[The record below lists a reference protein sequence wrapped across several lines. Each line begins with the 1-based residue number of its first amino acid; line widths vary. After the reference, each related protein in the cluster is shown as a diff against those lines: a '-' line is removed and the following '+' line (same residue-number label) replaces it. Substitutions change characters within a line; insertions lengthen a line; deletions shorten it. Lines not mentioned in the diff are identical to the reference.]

1 VRDRRDVVRAQWQ
14 LWAVAFVI
22 IGGLAGALIFLAT
35 DAAPTTSVS
44 FLPSRA
50 LLAIAL
56 GGLVAAFTM
65 YAIDRERN
73 LHRLSERLLREQL
86 DSEQLTTR
94 LTYLHELTRER
105 DTNAALLDGSADGIA
120 VLDGDLRIVRF
131 NRTME
136 SLSARAGTEV
146 LGERAEAVFRF
157 TTRDGTVL
165 DGVQHPARVVATDGI
180 ARAGLEL
187 RMLLEDDRERW
198 VSGSF
203 SPIRDASGII
213 AVLINLRDIEEQ
225 KEQERMHRD
234 FVSMAAHELRNPLTA
249 IKGFTRTLMVK
260 ADKLT
265 EERRLE
271 YLSMVNQQSNRLARL
286 VEDLMQVSRID
297 AGRVSIE
304 PRALQLEETLA
315 GLLDQFRTKWTGRE
329 ILIDLAGDGVPSVF
343 ADPHKLE
350 EILIN
355 LIDNAVKYS
364 AGDSPITVSIGSEAG
379 SVRVSVRD
387 RGDGIAPEEIPNL
400 FQKFARISTPSTSE
414 IPGTGLGLYIV
425 KGFVEAHGGR
435 VWVDSALGEGSTFSF
450 TLPVAET
457 REAARAV

>member
-1 VRDRRDVVRAQWQ
+1 MRDRRDVVRAQWQ

-35 DAAPTTSVS
+35 DSVQTSTVS

-50 LLAIAL
+50 LLAIGL
-56 GGLVAAFTM
+56 GGLVASFTM

-86 DSEQLTTR
+86 DSEQLATR
-94 LTYLHELTRER
+94 LTYLHDLTRER

-120 VLDGDLRIVRF
+120 VLDGDLHVVRF

-136 SLSARAGTEV
+136 ALCAQAGNDV
-146 LGERAEAVFRF
+146 LGERAETVFRF
-157 TTRDGTVL
+157 TTADGTAL
-165 DGVQHPARVVATDGI
+165 DGAQHPARVVATDGI
-180 ARAGLEL
+180 ARAGVEL
-187 RMLLEDDRERW
+187 RMLLDDGRERW
-198 VSGSF
+198 VSGTF
-203 SPIRDASGII
+203 SPIRDAQGTV
-213 AVLINLRDIEEQ
+213 ALLVNLRDIAEQ

-260 ADKLT
+260 ADMLSEDRKNQ
-265 EERRLE
+265 
-271 YLSMVNQQSNRLARL
+271 YLSMVNEQSNRLARL

-304 PRALQLEETLA
+304 PRALQLEDTLT
-315 GLLDQFRTKWTGRE
+315 GLLEQFRTKWTGRE
-329 ILIDLAGDGVPSVF
+329 IVVDRADAEVPPVF

-364 AGDSPITVSIGSEAG
+364 ANGSSVEVNIGAAAG
-379 SVRVSVRD
+379 EVRVAVRD
-387 RGDGIAPEEIPNL
+387 HGDGIPPEEIPNL
-400 FQKFARISTPSTSE
+400 FQKFARISSPSTAE

-425 KGFVEAHGGR
+425 KGFVQAHGGR
-435 VWVDSALGEGSTFSF
+435 VWVDSVLGEGSTFTF
-450 TLPVAET
+450 TLPVADT
-457 REAARAV
+457 REAAHAV

>member
-1 VRDRRDVVRAQWQ
+1 MRDRRDVVRAQWQ

-22 IGGLAGALIFLAT
+22 IGGLAGSLIFLAT
-35 DAAPTTSVS
+35 DSAPTTSIS

-50 LLAIAL
+50 LLAIGL
-56 GGLVAAFTM
+56 GGLVAAFTL

-86 DSEQLTTR
+86 DSEQLATR

-120 VLDGDLRIVRF
+120 VLDGSLQIVRF
-131 NRTME
+131 NRAME
-136 SLSARAGTEV
+136 SLSARAGTDV
-146 LGERAEAVFRF
+146 LGERADDVFRF
-157 TTRDGTVL
+157 TTRDGVVL
-165 DGVQHPARVVATDGI
+165 DGAQHPVRVVATDGI
-180 ARAGLEL
+180 ARAGMEL
-187 RMLLEDDRERW
+187 RMLLDDGRERW
-198 VSGSF
+198 VSGTF
-203 SPIRDASGII
+203 SPIRDAHGTV
-213 AVLINLRDIEEQ
+213 AVLINLRDIAEQ

-265 EERRLE
+265 EERRVE
-271 YLSMVNQQSNRLARL
+271 YLSMVNEQSNRLARL

-304 PRALQLEETLA
+304 PRALQVEDTLT
-315 GLLDQFRTKWTGRE
+315 GLLDQFRTKWTGHE
-329 ILIDLAGDGVPSVF
+329 IVVDHARSGVPTVF

-364 AGDSPITVSIGSEAG
+364 APGTPIRVSIGANNGE
-379 SVRVSVRD
+379 VRVSVRD
-387 RGDGIAPEEIPNL
+387 QGDGIAPEEIPNL
-400 FQKFARISTPSTSE
+400 FQKFARLSTPSTSE

-457 REAARAV
+457 RETAHAV